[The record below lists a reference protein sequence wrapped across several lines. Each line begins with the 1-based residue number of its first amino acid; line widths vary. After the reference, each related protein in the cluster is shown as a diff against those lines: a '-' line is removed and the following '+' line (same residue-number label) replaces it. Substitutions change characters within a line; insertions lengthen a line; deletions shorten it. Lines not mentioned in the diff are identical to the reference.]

1 MAHRIDASFQM
12 LLPDNPNEMAK
23 CLADV
28 ATAWQAFTAS
38 LDQYQA
44 EPKFS
49 VNDVRTSTP
58 LYKRGRKN
66 AVSRAAAGLV
76 AVPTPD
82 EAA

>member
-1 MAHRIDASFQM
+1 MAHRIEASFQM
-12 LLPDNPNEMAK
+12 LLPDSPNEMAG
-23 CLADV
+23 CLAEV
-28 ATAWQAFTAS
+28 AAAWAVFTAS

-44 EPKFS
+44 ELKFS

-66 AVSRAAAGLV
+66 AVSRAASGPV
-76 AVPTPD
+76 AVPDEP